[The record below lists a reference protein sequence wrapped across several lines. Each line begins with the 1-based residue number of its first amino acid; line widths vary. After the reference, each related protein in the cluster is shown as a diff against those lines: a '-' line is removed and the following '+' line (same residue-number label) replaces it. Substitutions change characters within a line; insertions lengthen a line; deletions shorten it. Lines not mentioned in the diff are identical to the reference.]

1 MRVIKSR
8 SMLLRVI
15 RTEVEG
21 QRSRLLRIIKS
32 RSMFVSVILSED
44 KAVKGQRSRLLT
56 VIMSRSKLLWG
67 QRSRLLRVI
76 RSRLF
81 VSFWLI
87 ICKKEICCFQR
98 VFSARCHAVYY
109 KLDKA
114 WVIQGCDLVLYHDG

>member
-21 QRSRLLRIIKS
+21 QRSRLLRIMKS

-44 KAVKGQRSRLLT
+44 KAVEGQRSRLLR
-56 VIMSRSKLLWG
+56 VIRSRSKLLWG

-76 RSRLF
+76 RSRSRLF

-87 ICKKEICCFQR
+87 ICKKKFVVSKECL
-98 VFSARCHAVYY
+98 V
-109 KLDKA
+109 
-114 WVIQGCDLVLYHDG
+114 QGVMLFTTNLTKHG

>member
-44 KAVKGQRSRLLT
+44 KAVEGQRSRLLT
-56 VIMSRSKLLWG
+56 VIRS
-67 QRSRLLRVI
+67 

-87 ICKKEICCFQR
+87 ICKKKFVVSKECL
-98 VFSARCHAVYY
+98 V
-109 KLDKA
+109 
-114 WVIQGCDLVLYHDG
+114 QGVMLFTTNLTKHG